1 MVGVD
6 GTKMVTTVHIA
17 TVFATALSVLAL
29 LVCFIVA
36 PMIYSEVQSV
46 WRELDMEINEF
57 KVGPVLK
64 IFECLIQW

>member
-1 MVGVD
+1 
-6 GTKMVTTVHIA
+6 MVTTVHIA

-57 KVGPVLK
+57 KVGPVLNV
-64 IFECLIQW
+64 FECLIQW